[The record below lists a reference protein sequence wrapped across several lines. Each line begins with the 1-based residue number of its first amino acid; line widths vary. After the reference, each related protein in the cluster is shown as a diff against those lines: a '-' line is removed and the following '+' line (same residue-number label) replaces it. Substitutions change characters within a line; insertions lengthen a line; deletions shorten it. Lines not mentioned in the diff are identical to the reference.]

1 MVKYIPRI
9 NNMELPPWLKIEN
22 IIGKLNLSGWFNKN
36 IEQNNTTNN
45 FNKIDIKIILPANSN
60 ETAEIT
66 SEDEIPLQKVID
78 DRELELELTTEQ
90 KFIVSKINQIHK
102 LNGSNYDFENSY
114 KLSLQHIKNKL
125 SADWFV
131 TAATHM
137 ANAIQSGD
145 VELGIS
151 AFFDSFQAE
160 NDPEKSTVFLELKEK
175 TKYSYARLQN
185 LRHVDKSGEF
195 KKSIISEY
203 QRKMHEQDKI
213 SNEDYQQ
220 IFTDFQDLLLKL
232 FYNYRIKNL

>member
-1 MVKYIPRI
+1 
-9 NNMELPPWLKIEN
+9 MELPPWLKIEN

-60 ETAEIT
+60 ETDEIT

-232 FYNYRIKNL
+232 FYIIELKIYEST

>member
-1 MVKYIPRI
+1 
-9 NNMELPPWLKIEN
+9 MELPPWLKIEN